1 MEKLVDHKKK
11 QSNLPREATESLG
24 LPNTPND
31 SYESL
36 YLKAQLQ
43 AFQKNKLSLSR
54 LANHSA
60 IFGFVAFVLAIAGIV
75 GPDGALRTLFIEFNF
90 LMALFGAISWVT
102 SLTIIKVDFNQLQQ
116 KVNETNCQI
125 NRNQA
130 ATNKNYGRY

>member
-43 AFQKNKLSLSR
+43 SFQTSQPFGHLWVRCLCSGHCWDRWARWSPKNS
-54 LANHSA
+54 
-60 IFGFVAFVLAIAGIV
+60 F
-75 GPDGALRTLFIEFNF
+75 
-90 LMALFGAISWVT
+90 
-102 SLTIIKVDFNQLQQ
+102 
-116 KVNETNCQI
+116 
-125 NRNQA
+125 
-130 ATNKNYGRY
+130 Y